1 MALRPKNRRK
11 LEERRWRLPAIDWR
25 RLAAATASVAVLG
38 GAALGVAWALD
49 QPIETITV
57 EGRFQR
63 VSPLD
68 VEQAVKQRVRGVGL
82 VGVDLE
88 AVGRGLHG
96 IAWVESAS
104 VQRAW
109 PRGLRVL
116 VTEQSAAARWGANG
130 LLNARGEL
138 FISEA
143 RHIPPEL
150 PKLSGPAGSE
160 HDVAARYLAVRGR
173 LMEAG
178 MHLTAMRLDERG
190 AWEFDLD
197 NGVTVRLGQ
206 RDVDPVGA
214 AGDDVGA
221 EEVGRQPPQHVQQD
235 GRLLVEVGVELHP
248 PLLQQN
254 AAEVVERIERIAR
267 EIPFHGTLLVNWR
280 R

>member
-1 MALRPKNRRK
+1 MALKPRNRRK
-11 LEERRWRLPAIDWR
+11 QVERRWRLPTIDWR
-25 RLAAATASVAVLG
+25 RLAATVASL
-38 GAALGVAWALD
+38 AALGGTVAGGAWALD
-49 QPIETITV
+49 QPIETIIV

-68 VEQAVKQRVRGVGL
+68 VEQAVKLRVRGMGL

-88 AVGRGLHG
+88 AVGRSLHG
-96 IAWVESAS
+96 IPWVESAS

-116 VTEQSAAARWGANG
+116 VTEQVAAARWGANG
-130 LLNARGEL
+130 LLNTRGEL
-138 FISEA
+138 FISET

-178 MHLTAMRLDERG
+178 MRLTAMRLDARG

-197 NGVTVRLGQ
+197 NGVTVRLGR
-206 RDVDPVGA
+206 RDVDARFERFIA
-214 AGDDVGA
+214 AGLALVGEKSGDIAYVDMRYSNGFAIGWRAGGMRLAAGHATDDNPDA
-221 EEVGRQPPQHVQQD
+221 
-235 GRLLVEVGVELHP
+235 
-248 PLLQQN
+248 
-254 AAEVVERIERIAR
+254 
-267 EIPFHGTLLVNWR
+267 
-280 R
+280 